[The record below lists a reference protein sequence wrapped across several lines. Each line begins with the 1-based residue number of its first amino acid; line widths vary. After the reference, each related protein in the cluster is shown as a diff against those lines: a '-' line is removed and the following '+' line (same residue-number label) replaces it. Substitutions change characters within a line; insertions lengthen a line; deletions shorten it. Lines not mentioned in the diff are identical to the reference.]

1 MQGNDDQSVNQA
13 KLYVGNLPYSVM
25 DEELRELFAQFGEV
39 VDAVVI
45 KHSQNG
51 GHLAGKS
58 KGFGFVTMSTAEE
71 AQAAVE
77 AMNEKEVD
85 VAHEATVGKV
95 EEDQLFYLM
104 SRGLSQDEAIK
115 MIVSGFIEPL
125 IKELPMEYAVEL
137 NRLIE
142 LEIEN
147 SVC

>member
-85 VAHEATVGKV
+85 GRVMVVNVARPMQKRERSFGG
-95 EEDQLFYLM
+95 DR
-104 SRGLSQDEAIK
+104 RGGGGYSNDRRGGYNDNR
-115 MIVSGFIEPL
+115 SGG
-125 IKELPMEYAVEL
+125 YS
-137 NRLIE
+137 NDRY
-142 LEIEN
+142 
-147 SVC
+147 